1 MTATVPMEE
10 TIMATSADKLA
21 ELKAKR
27 EQEKLEKAET
37 VAIEQLYNKKREFDN
52 SKNKTSSR

>member
-1 MTATVPMEE
+1 
-10 TIMATSADKLA
+10 MATSADKLA

-27 EQEKLEKAET
+27 EQEKLERAET
-37 VAIEQLYNKKREFDN
+37 AAIEQLYNKKKEFDN